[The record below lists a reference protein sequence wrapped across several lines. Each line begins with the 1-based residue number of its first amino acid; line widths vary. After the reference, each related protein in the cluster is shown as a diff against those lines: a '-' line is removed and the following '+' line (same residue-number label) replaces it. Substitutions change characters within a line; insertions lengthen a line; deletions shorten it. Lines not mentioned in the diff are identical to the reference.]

1 MSKVPETLLMCFI
14 AADTAREATIVS
26 TCQSSL
32 WTDPE
37 GNQYPANNLLNG
49 KGLNGK
55 FDGDNCA
62 HTNNGHNQ
70 WISFELENPE
80 NLLFSIQITPRL
92 SQPQSIPWLKR
103 RSQNLY
109 DSTPWLKRRS
119 RNISVTIGPSESYN
133 STEPLCLPVFDLVM
147 QERLYEYRCTGELH
161 QGKYVKITRIG
172 NGIDG
177 IVNICEVKIFTVRG
191 DQIFWVPS

>member
-1 MSKVPETLLMCFI
+1 MSHMNKVPETLLMCFI

-32 WTDPE
+32 WTDPQ
-37 GNQYPANNLLNG
+37 GNQYPASNLLNG
-49 KGLNGK
+49 KGRNGK

-92 SQPQSIPWLKR
+92 PQESTLNPQQLKR
-103 RSQNLY
+103 VREEMFYLFG
-109 DSTPWLKRRS
+109 